1 MMQISLKTPSQK
13 SQWVRSLFHGKSRS
27 FNRFIKEQGTPG
39 TCVDNCG
46 LSVLATSDDL
56 DVVFHIVGTSNYKNW

>member
-27 FNRFIKEQGTPG
+27 FNRFNKEQS
-39 TCVDNCG
+39 VDNFG